1 MGLFC
6 RRLILIGLVA
16 AAALCCAAPL
26 YAGMEPSDWDYLPVI
41 TEINFTSS
49 TVGFAAQDGRRMVFD
64 KAAQSFRQVEPA
76 EYAALMRGA
85 KGGKAAWPEKN
96 EAGDTVTLI
105 TSSAGVFLETLNKYC
120 DDDKGPAHELKLSGV
135 VIKDHAAPCDNISSA
150 EIENG
155 RLWLGTRGF
164 GGYGEFPGKG
174 IVVQS
179 LSDGSHIKN
188 ISRADGLTD
197 NLVRAV
203 KLDPYTGHV
212 WAATRLGVSEVSSE
226 LEVLYSGH
234 LYEDFDAEGACTV
247 QAASVPTRNNFIAV
261 FGRLMG
267 VKDKN
272 KYYEAAMTI
281 PPEIRP
287 CFNIMAVTGWP
298 LMRCEPAGEEGLP
311 GFLPPQFNALV
322 PFVLETADFGPET
335 TWRTVM
341 RLCIFGDK
349 AAAAMVA
356 DHATDEAFVSRL
368 GSYGEQCI
376 SRYKEASIFP
386 DKPSEAKVKEA
397 LGRISRSLSKFKL
410 SAMNGETMPDFNDG
424 GTAIDAA
431 DGLAALGSPRGVEL
445 LNEFFMRVKPGNGDN
460 PEVLLFSD
468 AAQKLH
474 YRDEFLAGAM
484 SGVEKFY
491 GAPVQQGCLYLDV
504 AHPEEQKKNRAGVKQ
519 LVSLLKAVE
528 NATHPEW
535 IPHQPSQAQGAYD
548 TCRAAAVSQLKNRA
562 VREEFLKDVYPGLAP
577 AYKRVADGIL
587 NNWEIPAN

>member
-1 MGLFC
+1 
-6 RRLILIGLVA
+6 
-16 AAALCCAAPL
+16 
-26 YAGMEPSDWDYLPVI
+26 MEPSDWDYLPVI
-41 TEINFTSS
+41 TEINFT
-49 TVGFAAQDGRRMVFD
+49 TAAVGFAARDGRRMVFD
-64 KAAQSFRQVEPA
+64 KAGRSFRQVEPGA
-76 EYAALMRGA
+76 YAALMRGA
-85 KGGKAAWPEKN
+85 KGGKAAWPEES
-96 EAGDTVTLI
+96 EAGDNVTLI

-120 DDDKGPAHELKLSGV
+120 EDDGGQKPALKLGGV
-135 VIKDHAAPCDNISSA
+135 AIKSQADPCDNISSA
-150 EIENG
+150 ELENG
-155 RLWLGTRGF
+155 RLWLGTRGL

-179 LSDGSHIKN
+179 LADGSHLKT
-188 ISRADGLTD
+188 ISRADGLADT
-197 NLVRAV
+197 LVRAV

-212 WAATRLGVSEVSSE
+212 WAATRLGVSEISPG
-226 LEVLYSGH
+226 LEVLYSGY
-234 LYEDFDAEGACTV
+234 LYEDFDAEGACAV
-247 QAASVPTRNNFIAV
+247 QASSVPARNNFVAV
-261 FGRLMG
+261 FGRLLG
-267 VKDKN
+267 VKDRK
-272 KYYEAAMTI
+272 KYYEAAMTV

-287 CFNIMAVTGWP
+287 CFNIMAVTGWS
-298 LMRCEPAGEEGLP
+298 LMRCEPAGEEALP

-322 PFVLETADFGPET
+322 PFVLETADFGPEG

-349 AAAAMVA
+349 AAAALVA

-376 SRYKEASIFP
+376 SRYREAGLFP

-397 LGRISRSLSKFKL
+397 LGRISRALSRFKL
-410 SAMNGETMPDFNDG
+410 SAMSSGASPDFNAG
-424 GTAIDAA
+424 AAAIDAA
-431 DGLAALGSPRGVEL
+431 DGLAELGSPRGVEL

-474 YRDEFLAGAM
+474 YRDDFLAGAM

-504 AHPEEQKKNRAGVKQ
+504 TNPEEQKKNRAGVKQ

-528 NATHPEW
+528 NASHPEW

-548 TCRAAAVSQLKNRA
+548 ACRAAAASQLRDKA
-562 VREEFLKDVYPGLAP
+562 VREEFLKNVYPGLAP
-577 AYKRVADGIL
+577 AYKRVADGL
-587 NNWEIPAN
+587 LSGRESPAD

>member
-1 MGLFC
+1 MGLFY

-64 KAAQSFRQVEPA
+64 KAAQSFRQVEPV

-120 DDDKGPAHELKLSGV
+120 DDDKGPAHVLKLGGV

-150 EIENG
+150 EIEND

-164 GGYGEFPGKG
+164 GGYGEFPGRG

-179 LSDGSHIKN
+179 LADGSHIKT
-188 ISRADGLTD
+188 ISRKNGLTSD
-197 NLVRAV
+197 LVRVV
-203 KLDPYTGHV
+203 KLDPHTGHI
-212 WAATRLGVSEVSSE
+212 WTATHLGINEISPE
-226 LEVLYSGH
+226 LEVLYSGY
-234 LYEDFDAEGACTV
+234 LYEDFDAEGACAV
-247 QAASVPTRNNFIAV
+247 QAAEVPTRNNFVAV
-261 FGRLMG
+261 FGRLLG
-267 VKDKN
+267 VKDKK

-281 PPEIRP
+281 PPEMLT
-287 CFNIMAVTGWP
+287 CFNVETMTGWP
-298 LMRCEPAGEEGLP
+298 PGHCEAAGALGYSSL
-311 GFLPPQFNALV
+311 LPPQFNALA
-322 PFVLETADFGPET
+322 PFVIETADFSPEKI
-335 TWRTVM
+335 WGTVK
-341 RLCIFGDK
+341 RLCIFSDK
-349 AAAAMVA
+349 AAAALIA
-356 DHATDEAFVSRL
+356 DHVTDEAFLSM
-368 GSYGEQCI
+368 GSYGEQCV
-376 SRYKEASIFP
+376 SYYKEAGLFP
-386 DKPSEAKVKEA
+386 YKPSETKVKAA
-397 LGRISRSLSKFKL
+397 LGRISRALSRLKL
-410 SAMNGETMPDFNDG
+410 SSMNGGDIPDFREG
-424 GTAIDAA
+424 AAALDAA
-431 DGLAALGSPRGVEL
+431 EGLAALGSPRGVEL
-445 LNEFFMRVKPGNGDN
+445 LNEFFLRVKAGNGDN
-460 PEVLLFSD
+460 QEVRFFSE

-474 YRDEFLAGAM
+474 YRDEFLPGAM

-491 GAPVQQGCLYLDV
+491 GEPVQQGCLYLDV

-548 TCRAAAVSQLKNRA
+548 TCRAAAVSQLKDKA
-562 VREEFLKDVYPGLAP
+562 VREEFLKNVYPGLAP

-587 NNWEIPAN
+587 NNWDIPAN